1 MSSFMDNYEDVQS
14 RVRRWQVAFPVGRL
28 ETEVVWH
35 DFVKGQVL
43 VVAKCFR
50 EYEDQ
55 YPSGVDWAY
64 GDVATYPQS
73 MKKFFLEDTVTS
85 AIGRCLSLVL
95 ETTTKAT
102 AQDMAKVKTNDAK
115 PLPKPFA
122 DKLADKIIMP
132 VEDDP
137 WTNKA
142 IEPAGTIADA
152 VALMSE
158 VMGATKIDKDIPHCQ
173 HGERIWRTGNKNG
186 KPWANMSCPVQPK
199 RQETWADVN
208 KCDPIWY
215 VIDNNGAWKPQEPR
229 A

>member
-14 RVRRWQVAFPVGRL
+14 RVRRWQVAFPVGRI
-28 ETEVVWH
+28 ETEVTWH

-64 GDVATYPQS
+64 GDIATYPQS

-102 AQDMAKVKTNDAK
+102 SQDMAKVKANE
-115 PLPKPFA
+115 PKPFA
-122 DKLADKIIMP
+122 EKLAEKITMP
-132 VEDDP
+132 VENDP
-137 WTNKA
+137 WTVKA
-142 IEPAGTIADA
+142 VEPAGTIADA
-152 VALMSE
+152 VTLVQE
-158 VMGATKIDKDIPHCQ
+158 VMGAVKIDKDIPLCRNCHDHKPMTWQ
-173 HGERIWRTGNKNG
+173 TGVSAKNS
-186 KPWANMSCPVQPK
+186 KPWARFSCYACK
-199 RQETWADVN
+199 DVM
-208 KCDPIWY
+208 WY
-215 VIDNNGAWKPQEPR
+215 VIDNNGAWKPQEAR
-229 A
+229 T